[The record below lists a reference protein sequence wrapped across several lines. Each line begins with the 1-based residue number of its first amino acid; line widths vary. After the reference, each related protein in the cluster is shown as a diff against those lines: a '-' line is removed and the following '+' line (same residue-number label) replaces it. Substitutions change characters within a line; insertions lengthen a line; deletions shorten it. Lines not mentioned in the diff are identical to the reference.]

1 MKVLHVITG
10 LGTGG
15 AENMLYKLL
24 SGMDNERF
32 ESVVISL
39 TDRGTMANKIE
50 MLGVEVRTCNMR
62 KTNLGLIGFLR
73 LIKHIFNIKPEIV
86 QTWMYHADLLGGVA
100 ARLLG
105 IKNIV
110 WNIRHSNLDQ
120 DKTRKTTIWAVK
132 VCALFSGFVP
142 QVIICNSKNAIHI
155 HQQIGYKK
163 HKFINIA
170 NGFDTDLLS
179 PNSTTKERLQHELNI
194 DKSVLL
200 VGMVARFDA
209 QKNHQGFIQAA
220 ALASK
225 QIPNAA
231 FIMVGTHIDKSN
243 NRLLAWIDECNMTD
257 KIYLLGI
264 RDDIAFLMSAFDVLV
279 VSSSYGEA
287 FPNVIGEAMSCATPC
302 VVTDVGDSAFIVGEY
317 GVVAPAGDNA
327 ALAQGIASL
336 LTMPSDQRQIVGQQA
351 RQRIEHNFALSSIV
365 NQYENLYIKLSGRLE

>member
-1 MKVLHVITG
+1 
-10 LGTGG
+10 
-15 AENMLYKLL
+15 MLYKLL

-50 MLGVEVRTCNMR
+50 MLGVEVKTCHMR
-62 KTNLGLIGFLR
+62 KTNLGLIGFLC
-73 LIKHIFNIKPEIV
+73 LLKYILNSNPKIV

-120 DKTRKTTIWAVK
+120 DKTRKTTIWVVK
-132 VCALFSGFVP
+132 ICALLSAFVP

-163 HKFINIA
+163 DRFARIP
-170 NGFDTDLLS
+170 NGFDSALLR
-179 PNSTTKERLQHELNI
+179 PDTNAKLKLQQQLKI
-194 DKSVLL
+194 DASFLL

-220 ALASK
+220 ALVSK

-243 NRLLAWIDECNMTD
+243 NRLLAWIDECNMAE
-257 KIYLLGI
+257 KMYLLGI
-264 RDDIAFLMSAFDVLV
+264 RDDIAFLMSAFDVL

-317 GVVAPAGDNA
+317 GVVHLLVITPPWHR
-327 ALAQGIASL
+327 AS
-336 LTMPSDQRQIVGQQA
+336 
-351 RQRIEHNFALSSIV
+351 HHC
-365 NQYENLYIKLSGRLE
+365 